1 MDRGSRGP
9 SKLGFIRPS
18 PNASTTQLRQR
29 GCQQCLPFSW
39 TTLRGKHC
47 GHPIVVMAVVNT
59 FRQCPVAQ
67 NQSAAIYLPFSW
79 DTSVS
84 VLYLKICFLGR
95 NFFENEN
102 QNASPDV
109 ISTHCIM
116 QQCDQ
121 SQVLTSFKGSRFISS
136 SHVDLDLKENNYLTF
151 LGKKATSACKPF
163 CRDIHIQSA
172 PNNSNETYTFMCL
185 GRAAV
190 LGSTKTALKFKYE
203 I

>member
-1 MDRGSRGP
+1 MRTQHNGGGCYWSTLTN
-9 SKLGFIRPS
+9 SKKLFLIAKSLSVEFMERVVKYFFYQLIANKEC
-18 PNASTTQLRQR
+18 PNISTTPLR
-29 GCQQCLPFSW
+29 QCLPFSW

-136 SHVDLDLKENNYLTF
+136 SHVDLDLKENNYLNF
-151 LGKKATSACKPF
+151 WGKKATSACKPF
-163 CRDIHIQSA
+163 
-172 PNNSNETYTFMCL
+172 
-185 GRAAV
+185 
-190 LGSTKTALKFKYE
+190 
-203 I
+203 